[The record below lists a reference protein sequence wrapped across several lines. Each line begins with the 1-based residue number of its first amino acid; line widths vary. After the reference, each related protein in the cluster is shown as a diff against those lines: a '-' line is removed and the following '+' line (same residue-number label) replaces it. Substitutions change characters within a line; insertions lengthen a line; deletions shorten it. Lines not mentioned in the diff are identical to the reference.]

1 MLDRLASLGFT
12 NAEVLIE
19 GQIVTT
25 VRIRTSKGWVYERFP
40 NDNFDAIN
48 DWSTRHE
55 PEAV

>member
-1 MLDRLASLGFT
+1 MLERLASLGFT

-25 VRIRTSKGWVYERFP
+25 VRIRTSKGWTYERFP
-40 NDNFDAIN
+40 NDNLDAIN
-48 DWSTRHE
+48 VWSARHE